1 MKTKIFAALMTAF
14 AAISVGSA
22 QQGTDAAA
30 PQAPKPSPS
39 MKARFVE
46 APAAPVQEAL
56 TVPAGTAIEVRLNE
70 TLGTR
75 SNRPGDRFDGILVA
89 PLMANGRVAAARG
102 SEVYGVIRESAPSG
116 RLKGR
121 AVLMVGLESISVNGR
136 RVPIRTDSQ
145 VRTSARH
152 RKRNLILMGGGAG
165 TGAMIGALAGG
176 GVGAAIGVGAG
187 AAAGFTGAVITGK
200 KQVRIPAETVL
211 NFRLTNPVTLR
222 T

>member
-1 MKTKIFAALMTAF
+1 MNTKIATALMTAV

-22 QQGTDAAA
+22 QQGAA
-30 PQAPKPSPS
+30 PPPPPPGPS
-39 MKARFVE
+39 MQARFAQ
-46 APAAPVQEAL
+46 APAAPVQETL
-56 TVPAGTAIEVRLNE
+56 TVPAGTTLQVRLNE
-70 TLGTR
+70 SLGTR
-75 SNRPGDRFDGILVA
+75 SNRPGDRFDGTLEA
-89 PLMANGRVAAARG
+89 PLIANGRVAAARG
-102 SEVYGVIRESAPSG
+102 AEVFGVIRESAPSG

-136 RVPIRTDSQ
+136 QVPIRTDSQ

-176 GVGAAIGVGAG
+176 GVGAAIGAGAG

-200 KQVRIPAETVL
+200 KQVSIPAETVL
-211 NFRLTNPVTLR
+211 NFRLSHPMTLR